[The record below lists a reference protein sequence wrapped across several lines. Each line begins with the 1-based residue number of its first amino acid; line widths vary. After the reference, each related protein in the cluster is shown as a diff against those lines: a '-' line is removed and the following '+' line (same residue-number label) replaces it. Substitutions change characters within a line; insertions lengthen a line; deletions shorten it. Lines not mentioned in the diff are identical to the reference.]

1 MLALTDNYISVKINV
16 FYVYVHENI
25 SHQRKEKEMKIR
37 NVKYIPCSQTELWE
51 KIDDITRYLRLS
63 AEFGCGEEGKKLFD
77 DFADNVSRT
86 IAQFQNL
93 VLSQK
98 DAEEPDDLES
108 IRRLRPEGPRRMVDQ
123 LPADYAERL
132 RGAFYG
138 RMAGCTLGAALEF
151 NSVETMEAWAE
162 YFGDEYPLKDY
173 WSHIKDPMN
182 PHYIVG
188 RKIDLTRDHMDAV
201 PPDDDTIY
209 TLLGLLTLETYGMGF
224 TQEDMADIWKNYL
237 PIDGEN
243 GSRGCYWG
251 ERIMMQNFEK
261 GMQLPEAGIHCNPN
275 LQNIAGWTRADSYGY
290 VCPGWPE
297 KAAEL
302 AYKDCSVNHRRN
314 GVYGSMFMAATI
326 AAAFAVDDPIE
337 AVKIGLTEIPENCLF
352 AEGIRWA
359 LENKSS
365 DYREAA
371 EKTWAVYDGMFNGSA
386 LTNAIHVVMG
396 LDIGN
401 KDFTKT
407 IGETIAMSGDNDCT
421 GATAGSIVGAVIG
434 KKNIPANWTDPF
446 HGRMHIY
453 LKNLPEYLEIE
464 EICNRFGKLAE
475 LFVKE

>member
-1 MLALTDNYISVKINV
+1 
-16 FYVYVHENI
+16 
-25 SHQRKEKEMKIR
+25 MKIKD
-37 NVKYIPCSQTELWE
+37 VKYVPFSQTLLWE
-51 KIDDITRYLRLS
+51 KVDDITRYLRLS
-63 AEFGCGEEGKKLFD
+63 AEFGCSEDGKKIMDEFE
-77 DFADNVSRT
+77 ANMNKVVE
-86 IAQFQNL
+86 QFQNL
-93 VLSQK
+93 VLAQK
-98 DAEEPDDLES
+98 DADEPDDLES
-108 IRRLRPEGPRRMVDQ
+108 IRALRPDGPRRMTTEI
-123 LPADYAERL
+123 PADYMERL

-151 NSVETMEAWAE
+151 NPVETMEAWAE

-173 WSHIKDPMN
+173 WSRIKDPMN
-182 PHYIVG
+182 LHYIVG
-188 RKIDLTRDHMDAV
+188 RKIDLTKGHMDAV

-209 TLLGLLTLETYGMGF
+209 TLLGLLVMEEAGMEF
-224 TQEDMADIWKNYL
+224 THEDMERVWKRYL
-237 PIDGEN
+237 PIDGDN

-261 GMQLPEAGIHCNPN
+261 GMHLPEAGIHTNPN
-275 LQNIAGWTRADSYGY
+275 FQNIAGWTRADSYGY

-302 AYKDCSVNHRRN
+302 AYKDCSANHRRN

-326 AAAFAVDDPIE
+326 AAAFVVDDPIE

-359 LENKSS
+359 LENKSAN
-365 DYREAA
+365 YKEAA
-371 EKTWAVYDGMFNGSA
+371 ERTWKVYDGMFNGSA

-396 LDIGN
+396 LDIGE
-401 KDFTKT
+401 KDFSKT

-446 HGRMHIY
+446 QGRMHIY
-453 LKNLPEYLEIE
+453 LKELPEYLDIE
-464 EICNRFGKLAE
+464 EVCKRIETLA
-475 LFVKE
+475 VKFAACS